1 MLDMLKS
8 YQETKQQTRCLKKRL
23 EGRREVA
30 RSNGDR
36 DAVAVLD
43 NEISIVNGMLSDI
56 EYSIDWM
63 AKGKQP
69 NVVRGVPRQAKYKR
83 EIPFDSDLLDVM
95 IDQGAIIYELDK
107 PDEEV
112 EEMKEQLVNDL
123 KKSLTPTQQDVFVM
137 VAQGL
142 ERTNIAKVLG
152 ISRQAVHETI
162 VRGKRNI
169 KRAGWMMV

>member
-8 YQETKQQTRCLKKRL
+8 YQETKQQTSCLRKRL
-23 EGRREVA
+23 ECSREAA
-30 RSNGDR
+30 RINGDIE
-36 DAVAVLD
+36 AVAVLD

-63 AKGKQP
+63 ATGKQP
-69 NVVRGVPRQAKYKR
+69 NITRGMPRQAKYKR

-95 IDQGAIIYELDK
+95 IDKGAIIYDLDK

-137 VAQGL
+137 LAQGL